1 MFVGHKT
8 TEGRGHE
15 YGGIVFILYT
25 LSSVGESVGVRGP
38 AGVYSLF
45 PSRGGGGGR
54 GSAEVRGQPARFPGV
69 RHVRKFPNPLCH
81 LASLR
86 RRA

>member
-45 PSRGGGGGR
+45 PSRGGGGGAGLWR
-54 GSAEVRGQPARFPGV
+54 SEDSLPDSQGSDMSENSLTHCAISPA
-69 RHVRKFPNPLCH
+69 
-81 LASLR
+81 
-86 RRA
+86 

>member
-1 MFVGHKT
+1 MFVDHKGT
-8 TEGRGHE
+8 KGRGHG

-54 GSAEVRGQPARFPGV
+54 VCGGQRTACQIPRGQTCQKIP
-69 RHVRKFPNPLCH
+69 
-81 LASLR
+81 
-86 RRA
+86 